1 MEQKRE
7 NIDYRFKLL
16 YALGMIFV
24 VSGHAEGGGVSL
36 FYDWFPPYAFHM
48 GLFVFCSGY
57 FYKDS
62 YTENLP
68 RFLSRKAKSLLL
80 PMYLWNCFYALLVLA
95 LRPFGFTI
103 GLMPSFQTLVTMPL
117 YEGSQFEYNMGAW
130 FVVPLFLAELLTA
143 LFRRLCPISGS
154 RRRETA
160 AFLLS
165 LALGALGVWLAQ
177 HGFRRTWE
185 LLLVRTL
192 YFLPFYGLGLFY
204 RRVLEP
210 WDRLPHGWYFA
221 LVFFAQYILI
231 LLCGRIPYYTPS
243 RCDDFVEGGIVPFI
257 VGFIPIAFWLRT
269 AKLLEPSLGRDKWFC
284 AIADNSY
291 SIMVNQYLGFMLL
304 KACFA
309 LLQVT
314 TGRCQNFDMGQFK
327 SELAYFYAPGGR
339 IFFLFYLA
347 AGLLVPILM
356 QKAVNFVKKRLFTR
370 RRLDFSRRNG

>member
-1 MEQKRE
+1 
-7 NIDYRFKLL
+7 
-16 YALGMIFV
+16 V
-24 VSGHAEGGGVSL
+24 
-36 FYDWFPPYAFHM
+36 
-48 GLFVFCSGY
+48 
-57 FYKDS
+57 
-62 YTENLP
+62 P
-68 RFLSRKAKSLLL
+68 R
-80 PMYLWNCFYALLVLA
+80 LLV
-95 LRPFGFTI
+95 
-103 GLMPSFQTLVTMPL
+103 
-117 YEGSQFEYNMGAW
+117 
-130 FVVPLFLAELLTA
+130 ELLTV

-154 RRRETA
+154 RRRETV

-165 LALGALGVWLAQ
+165 LALGALGVWIAQ

-269 AKLLEPSLGRDKWFC
+269 AKLLETTLGRDKWFC

-356 QKAVNFVKKRLFTR
+356 QKAVNLVKKRLFR
-370 RRLDFSRRNG
+370 P